1 MSNPS
6 QTSRLSR
13 RRFVQFSSVAAA
25 AVAMPGLAACAG
37 RGGGGAGSNS
47 LVTVANVS
55 NPVTQDLQQLTP
67 TEFPKAS
74 EGIKVRFS
82 SLPETQLREKVTKD
96 VAAGTGEFDV
106 IAVGPYETQQYA
118 ESGWLA
124 DLKPM
129 MDADASYDSGDLIP
143 SVIETLSRDGGV
155 YAIPVYAESAFLM
168 YRKDIFEA
176 EGLEMPEQPTW
187 QQVAA
192 FAKQLNSPDLA
203 GICLR
208 GLAGENQV
216 PLMSVIYAFGGR
228 LFTPEWE
235 PTFDEAETREAINF
249 YVDLARTAGQRGITS
264 AGFTQCL
271 STMSQG
277 NAAMWMDATV
287 AANTLEDSD
296 QSRVVGKIGYV
307 AAPHFRSPF
316 GGWYWS
322 WALAIPKASKNK
334 DGAWE
339 FIRWATSKDY
349 VKLVADR
356 LGVEH
361 TPPGT
366 RTSTYNSAAY
376 SKAAPYAKTTLDQI
390 AEVGPDKILK
400 PTAPPDL
407 PAAYFM
413 FAQWGDVYTP
423 FSQEIAAAI
432 AGKQSADDAIDK
444 IQSTTTDTMKRIGL
458 YKG

>member
-1 MSNPS
+1 MNDPS
-6 QTSRLSR
+6 QTTRLSR
-13 RRFVQFSSVAAA
+13 RRLIQFSGLAAA
-25 AVAMPGLAACAG
+25 AVAVPGLAGCAG
-37 RGGGGAGSNS
+37 RGSGGSGSNAQI
-47 LVTVANVS
+47 TVANVS
-55 NPVTQDLQQLTP
+55 NPVTQDLQELTP
-67 TEFPKAS
+67 KEFPKVV
-74 EGIKVRFS
+74 EGVNVRFS
-82 SLPETQLREKVTKD
+82 ALPETELREKVTKD

-106 IAVGPYETQQYA
+106 IAVGPYETQQFA
-118 ESGWLA
+118 DAGWLT

-129 MDADASYDSGDLIP
+129 MSKDAEYDSEDLIP
-143 SVIETLSRDGGV
+143 SVVDTLSKDGGV

-168 YRKDIFEA
+168 YRKDVFER
-176 EGLEMPEQPTW
+176 EGLTMPDAPTW
-187 QQVAA
+187 QQVADLA
-192 FAKQLNSPDLA
+192 QKLNSPDLA

-228 LFTPEWE
+228 LFTPEWA
-235 PTFDEAETREAINF
+235 PTFTEPETREAINF
-249 YVDLARTAGQRGITS
+249 YVNLARTAGQRGITS

-287 AANTLEDSD
+287 AANTLEDPD
-296 QSRVVGKIGYV
+296 QSKVAGKIGYV
-307 AAPHFRSPF
+307 AAPHYRSPF

-322 WALAIPKASKNK
+322 WALAIPKASKNQ
-334 DGAWE
+334 DGAWK
-339 FIRWATSKDY
+339 FIQWATSKEY
-349 VKLVADR
+349 VKLVGDR
-356 LGVEH
+356 LGIEH

-366 RTSTYNSAAY
+366 RMSTYESAAY
-376 SKAAPYAKTTLDQI
+376 LKAAPYAKSTLDQI

-432 AGKQSADDAIDK
+432 AGKQSADDAVEK
-444 IQSTTTDTMKRIGL
+444 IQATTTDTMKRIGL
-458 YKG
+458 FEG